1 MDDPDA
7 SVQEAV
13 CSACEVAAGRKPGP
27 VKEAMTAARGT
38 HRHPRFIDRV
48 MEAVARRYNAVD
60 FMEEVTG
67 GKR

>member
-13 CSACEVAAGRKPGP
+13 CAACEVAAGRKPGP
-27 VKEAMTAARGT
+27 VKEAMAAARGT

-48 MEAVARRYNAVD
+48 MVRRC
-60 FMEEVTG
+60 
-67 GKR
+67 RLIR